1 MQVQC
6 DKTKYKVKR
15 RQISTD
21 EYQFNVIPRKRT
33 CKLCGKGFDSN
44 GNEFITWT
52 DDNGY
57 LRSGYFCRK
66 DFVLIS
72 KAIKLINKNR

>member
-1 MQVQC
+1 MKVQC
-6 DKTKYKVKR
+6 DEQRYKVIKT
-15 RQISTD
+15 QKGTD
-21 EYQFNVIPRKRT
+21 EYQFNVVPKIRT
-33 CKLCGKGFDSN
+33 CKLCNKGFESN

-66 DFVLIS
+66 DFVLIK
-72 KAIKLINKNR
+72 KAIKLINKNH